1 MEYQELINLLRNTPN
16 QPSKFRPKSWVE
28 LNDELCGTY
37 SVNSQ
42 VKFKTSML
50 RSSLC
55 DYSDAYILVRVTNS
69 QKTQQH
75 KEQQQAIEKYND

>member
-1 MEYQELINLLRNTPN
+1 MEYQELINLLINTPN
-16 QPSKFRPKSWVE
+16 QPSKFRPNSWVE

-37 SVNSQ
+37 NVNSQ

-69 QKTQQH
+69 
-75 KEQQQAIEKYND
+75 

>member
-16 QPSKFRPKSWVE
+16 QPRKFRPKSWVE

-37 SVNSQ
+37 NVNSQ

-69 QKTQQH
+69 
-75 KEQQQAIEKYND
+75 